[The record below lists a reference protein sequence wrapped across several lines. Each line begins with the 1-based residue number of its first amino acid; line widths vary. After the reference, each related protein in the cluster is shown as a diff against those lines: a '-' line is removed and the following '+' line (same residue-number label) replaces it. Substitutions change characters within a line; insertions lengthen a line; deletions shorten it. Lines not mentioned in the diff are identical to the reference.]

1 MDMTSVVKPDVY
13 RVLVVILVPGFV
25 ATAPWL
31 SGVFWPALRDAR
43 TWIDMVIPI
52 GMTGFCLCLVVG
64 LILENIGS
72 ALEVNWAD
80 EWIRKEYPRLAGNW
94 NSYLQQK
101 TDGELIAQRYI
112 RVFVTRYKFELSMVP
127 ALLVSMAGFAVAHYF
142 DQGLTTSKTFF
153 LVGLMA
159 VVTWWLLQVTLSSA
173 LVLAKTRGL
182 VIRALKAQQAAPKAG
197 DGERC
202 RFTGCCRTSTH
213 SPVGGVAD
221 P

>member
-1 MDMTSVVKPDVY
+1 
-13 RVLVVILVPGFV
+13 
-25 ATAPWL
+25 
-31 SGVFWPALRDAR
+31 
-43 TWIDMVIPI
+43 MVIPI

-80 EWIRKEYPRLAGNW
+80 EWIKKEHPRLAGNW
-94 NSYLQQK
+94 NTYLQQK

-127 ALLVSMAGFAVAHYF
+127 ALIVSMAGFAVAHYF

-159 VVTWWLLQVTLSSA
+159 AVTWWLLQVTLSSA
-173 LVLAKTRGL
+173 FVLARTRGL
-182 VIRALKAQQAAPKAG
+182 VIRALKTQKVVSETG
-197 DGERC
+197 VGERC
-202 RFTGCCRTSTH
+202 RFTGCCRASIPSLPGSAT
-213 SPVGGVAD
+213 D
-221 P
+221 L